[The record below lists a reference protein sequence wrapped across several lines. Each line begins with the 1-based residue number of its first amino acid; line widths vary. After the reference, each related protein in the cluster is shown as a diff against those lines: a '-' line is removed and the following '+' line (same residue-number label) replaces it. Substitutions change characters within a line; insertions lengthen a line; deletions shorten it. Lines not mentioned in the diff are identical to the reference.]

1 MKLLFRPRDE
11 KFVGD
16 GDLPFGTFDD
26 TENWLPVTRYLETGA
41 EKFGDRALFSVA
53 DANGRVAERYTYSE
67 ANGRANRIANAMS
80 GELGVKKGETVGIYM
95 LNRSEFVLSIL
106 AIHKAGGVQVPVNKD
121 EKGERLA
128 YILNHSEQRVLMTDA
143 DSLPLLE
150 DIAGDIETLEFV
162 FVAAGS
168 ADGEKSL
175 PDGIGPAKV
184 LPFSFFDKFPDSN
197 PEVAVS
203 VGDVE
208 RCMFTSGTTGMPKGV
223 SRNHSGVILTVR
235 AYLEHQGVRS
245 GDVLMTVLSLAHANA
260 QVMCL
265 FASIAAGA
273 QCVIFPRFSASG
285 FWKWAAD
292 CGATV
297 TNMLGSVPEYLW
309 AAPPSESD
317 GGHSVR
323 TVLAGPAPKNRAEF
337 ENRFG
342 VRVVEGY
349 GSTEMGMVLW
359 QYPEDFRPGSSGFV
373 TAGYHV
379 EIREP
384 DDTGRVLENLW
395 GAGGV
400 GAPPPECVGLLFI
413 RPLIPNTTLNEYFKD
428 PERTRQVFDREGF
441 FNSDDL
447 FARGVDGRYYFQ
459 GRYGRIR
466 VSGENVDPNAVAN
479 VALRHESVKQAVALG
494 VRLPEISDD
503 EVKLNIVLEEGASF
517 DCERFCEWMAERVPV
532 YMVPRFIEIYDRFP
546 LTSTQKVNMG
556 SLKLLGEDTWDR
568 NKSGLKLKTR
578 R

>member
-11 KFVGD
+11 RFVGS

-26 TENWLPVTRYLETGA
+26 TEKWLPISAYLAMGA
-41 EKFGDRALFSVA
+41 KQFGDKTLFSVA
-53 DANGRVAERYTYSE
+53 DSDGKVTKSYTY
-67 ANGRANRIANAMS
+67 GQTNRRVNQIAGAMS
-80 GELGVKKGETVGIYM
+80 GKLGVKKGETVGIYM
-95 LNRSEFVLSIL
+95 LNRSEFVFSIL

-128 YILNHSEQRVLMTDA
+128 YILNYSDQRVLVTDSE
-143 DSLPLLE
+143 SLPFLE
-150 DIAGDIETLEFV
+150 EISDDIENLEFI
-162 FVAAGS
+162 FVASGKE
-168 ADGEKSL
+168 GGNL
-175 PDGIGPAKV
+175 PETVGPAKV
-184 LPFSFFDKFPDSN
+184 LPFSFFDGFADSN
-197 PEVAVS
+197 PSVEVS
-203 VGDVE
+203 VSDVE

-245 GDVLMTVLSLAHANA
+245 GDTLMTVLSLAHANA

-309 AAPPSESD
+309 SSPSSD
-317 GGHSVR
+317 SDRKHSVR

-337 ENRFG
+337 EKRFAT
-342 VRVVEGY
+342 RVVEGY

-359 QYPEDFRPGSSGFV
+359 QYAEDYRTGSSGFV

-379 EIREP
+379 EIRDPENT
-384 DDTGRVLENLW
+384 DTV
-395 GAGGV
+395 V
-400 GAPPPECVGLLFI
+400 GEMWNTDEADSPPRSCAGLLFI
-413 RPLIPNTTLNEYFKD
+413 RPLIPDTTLNEYFKD
-428 PERTRQVFDREGF
+428 PERTRQVFDKDGF

-447 FARGVDGRYYFQ
+447 FAKGMDGRYYFR
-459 GRYGRIR
+459 GRYSRIR

-479 VALRHESVKQAVALG
+479 VALRHPCVNQAVALG
-494 VRLPEISDD
+494 VRLPEVSDD
-503 EVKLNIVLEEGASF
+503 EIKLNIVLRDGSHF
-517 DCERFCEWMAERVPV
+517 DCSQFCEWMVQKVPV
-532 YMVPRFIEIYDRFP
+532 YMVPRFIEIYERFP
-546 LTSTQKVNMG
+546 LTSTQKTNMG
-556 SLKLLGEDTWDR
+556 LLKQFGAATWDR

-578 R
+578 K